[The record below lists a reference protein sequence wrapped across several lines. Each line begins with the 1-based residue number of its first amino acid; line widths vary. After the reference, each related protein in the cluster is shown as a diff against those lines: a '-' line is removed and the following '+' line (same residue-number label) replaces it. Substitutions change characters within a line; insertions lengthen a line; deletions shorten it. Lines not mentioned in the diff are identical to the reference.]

1 MACCRPHDA
10 GYATPLALVVSLAL
24 ALVAVGMVARSTM
37 MLRQARADLARSQAE
52 HALDGAQLE
61 AAATVIRA
69 GAGSAF
75 RWALSTD
82 LGWTEALAESEAEKL
97 DFAAAAALPET
108 TLARFGVAD
117 AAALKARLAAAAEA
131 APDVDV
137 VDLDASPLWRACGP
151 SLVSPF
157 GARSVF
163 ARPAYAEPSVGRE
176 DPAWRVGEVWR
187 VRITS
192 AEGWRDERFV
202 RFTGDARR
210 PVAVVARRLT
220 RTDGGERSCD
230 AVLAAA

>member
-24 ALVAVGMVARSTM
+24 ALVATAMVARSTL
-37 MLRQARADLARSQAE
+37 MLRQARADLSRSQAE

-61 AAATVIRA
+61 AAATVVRA
-69 GAGSAF
+69 GAGAAF

-97 DFAAAAALPET
+97 GLAAAADLPEA

-117 AAALKARLAAAAEA
+117 PAALKARLAAAAAA
-131 APDVDV
+131 APEVDV
-137 VDLDASPLWRACGP
+137 ADLDEAPLWRACGP

-157 GARSVF
+157 GAKAAF
-163 ARPAYAEPSVGRE
+163 APPAYAVPSLGQE

-187 VRITS
+187 MRITS
-192 AEGWRDERFV
+192 AEGWRDERLV

-210 PVAVVARRLT
+210 PAAVVARRLT

-230 AVLAAA
+230 ALLAAA